1 MAQWGDTDT
10 LADAPKFETP
20 SVSFDATDAAVVVLA
35 DDEIVVPDHG
45 LATGDR
51 VTYTAGAGAITGL
64 TNGLLYHVIRVDQNK
79 FQLAADAAD
88 AAAGTEIPL
97 TGLGGGEDTIQIT
110 PDDVFFID
118 IDEAAVPA
126 NRAKGL
132 VTPGWVKY
140 EEYGAGRKRVEV
152 LVAMKRTA
160 GAATPTTDGGAG
172 DAGLTGDTAVEDATV
187 ADS

>member
-20 SVSFDATDAAVVVLA
+20 SISFDATDAAVVVLA
-35 DDEIVVPDHG
+35 EDAIVKLDHG
-45 LATGDR
+45 FETGDR
-51 VTYTAGAGAITGL
+51 VTYTAGAAPITGL
-64 TNGLLYHVIRVDQNK
+64 VSGTLYFVIRVDQNET
-79 FQLAADAAD
+79 AI
-88 AAAGTEIPL
+88 TL
-97 TGLGGGEDTIQIT
+97 TGLGGGTDTIQVT

-132 VTPGWVKY
+132 NTPGWVKY

-160 GAATPTTDGGAG
+160 GAPTPTTEGGAG
-172 DAGLTGDTAVEDATV
+172 DDGLTGNTAIEDTTV

>member
-20 SVSFDATDAAVVVLA
+20 SISFDATDAAVVVLA
-35 DDEIVVPDHG
+35 DDEIVKADHG
-45 LATGDR
+45 LETGDR
-51 VTYTAGAGAITGL
+51 VTYTAGAAPITGL
-64 TNGLLYHVIRVDQNK
+64 TSGTLYFVIRVDQNK
-79 FQLAADAAD
+79 FSLAANATDAGN
-88 AAAGTEIPL
+88 GTAITL
-97 TGLGGGEDTIQIT
+97 TGQGGGTDTIQVT

-132 VTPGWVKY
+132 NTPGWVKY

-160 GAATPTTDGGAG
+160 GAPTPTTEGGAG
-172 DAGLTGDTAVEDATV
+172 DDGLTGNTAIEDTTV